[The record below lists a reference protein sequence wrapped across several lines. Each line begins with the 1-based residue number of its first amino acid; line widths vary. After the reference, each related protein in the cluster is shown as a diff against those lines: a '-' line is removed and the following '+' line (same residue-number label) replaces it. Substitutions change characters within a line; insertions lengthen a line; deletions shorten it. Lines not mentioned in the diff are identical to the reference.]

1 MYGFIFIP
9 FWNVLKMECAFFV
22 LRDKNGMCIVWNV
35 LKIECAFSNV
45 PFWNVL
51 FLECALFAQNR
62 LSPFWN
68 VIKMKCALFGMCS
81 F

>member
-1 MYGFIFIP
+1 M
-9 FWNVLKMECAFFV
+9 
-22 LRDKNGMCIVWNV
+22 VWNV
-35 LKIECAFSNV
+35 LKIECAFLNV
-45 PFWNVL
+45 PFSNVL
-51 FLECALFAQNR
+51 FLECVLSAQNQ